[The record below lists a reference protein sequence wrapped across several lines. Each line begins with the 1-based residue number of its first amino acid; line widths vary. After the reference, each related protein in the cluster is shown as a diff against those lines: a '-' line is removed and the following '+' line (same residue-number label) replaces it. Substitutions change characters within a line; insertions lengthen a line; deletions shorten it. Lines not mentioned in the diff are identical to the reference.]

1 MCNRNINSA
10 AGSFVVVIIL
20 YFNDSFRIGS
30 FFTDFMKRA
39 DAGSIGTGVDNTILI
54 DEINIVSTNV
64 MDGIYNLCSE
74 LFSNLCD
81 HGYPS
86 CLYDSP
92 KRPYS
97 KKFISEIIAEN
108 PFILKHEKIYLIIKK
123 VNILK

>member
-1 MCNRNINSA
+1 MCNGNIDPA
-10 AGSFVVVIIL
+10 AGSFVVVIFL

-39 DAGSIGTGVDNTILI
+39 DAGSIGTGIDNAILI

-81 HGYPS
+81 PWYPS
-86 CLYDSP
+86 CLSDSL
-92 KRPYS
+92 KSTYS
-97 KKFISEIIAEN
+97 
-108 PFILKHEKIYLIIKK
+108 
-123 VNILK
+123 

>member
-86 CLYDSP
+86 CLYDSL
-92 KRPYS
+92 KNMYS
-97 KKFISEIIAEN
+97 
-108 PFILKHEKIYLIIKK
+108 
-123 VNILK
+123 

>member
-54 DEINIVSTNV
+54 DEINIVII
-64 MDGIYNLCSE
+64 GIPPACMIRLK
-74 LFSNLCD
+74 D
-81 HGYPS
+81 HIQKS
-86 CLYDSP
+86 S
-92 KRPYS
+92 
-97 KKFISEIIAEN
+97 
-108 PFILKHEKIYLIIKK
+108 YLR
-123 VNILK
+123 L